1 MAKKILTIEEAERK
15 AEEAYERQKA
25 KENAEKQRRVKTGVQ
40 LMADIKQL
48 EVDFK
53 QEKVRANLA
62 CQRGD
67 FTEAGRII
75 RILDLALKQI
85 KGVKQ

>member
-25 KENAEKQRRVKTGVQ
+25 KENAETQRRVKTGLQ

-62 CQRGD
+62 CQHGD
-67 FTEAGRII
+67 FVEAQRII

-85 KGVKQ
+85 RGK